1 MNWAVFAVFSAG
13 ALAAADMCVKLAA
26 GKLSNSLGLLL
37 YGSCTF
43 MTGLVWVIA
52 DRMRGVDFF
61 VQPHGVAAAVG
72 VGVAFSAV
80 TIGLYFTFGAGAPLS
95 LASPLV
101 RIGGLLM
108 ASMLGLILFQE
119 ALSWRYLIGMVMAI
133 AGVYLI
139 VTR

>member
-1 MNWAVFAVFSAG
+1 MNWVFFASISAV
-13 ALAAADMCVKLAA
+13 ALASADLCVKLAA
-26 GKLSNSLGLLL
+26 GKLSNSLALLL

-43 MTGLVWVIA
+43 LTGLGWVVA
-52 DRMRGVDFF
+52 DKLRGADFF
-61 VQPHGVAAAVG
+61 VQPLGVAAAVG

-80 TIGLYFTFGAGAPLS
+80 TIGLYFTFGAGAPVS

-101 RIGGLLM
+101 RIGGLLI
-108 ASMLGLILFQE
+108 ASMVGLLLFQE
-119 ALSWRYLIGMVMAI
+119 GFTGRYLVGLVLAI

>member
-1 MNWAVFAVFSAG
+1 MNWVVFAIFSAG

-26 GKLSNSLGLLL
+26 GKLSNSLGFLL

-43 MTGLVWVIA
+43 LTGLGWVAA
-52 DRMRGVDFF
+52 DRLRGVDFF
-61 VQPHGVAAAVG
+61 VQPNGVAAAVG

-101 RIGGLLM
+101 RIAGLLI
-108 ASMLGLILFQE
+108 ASLAGLFLFQE
-119 ALSWRYLIGMVMAI
+119 AFTWRYLLGMAMAI
-133 AGVYLI
+133 GGVYLI
-139 VTR
+139 ITR